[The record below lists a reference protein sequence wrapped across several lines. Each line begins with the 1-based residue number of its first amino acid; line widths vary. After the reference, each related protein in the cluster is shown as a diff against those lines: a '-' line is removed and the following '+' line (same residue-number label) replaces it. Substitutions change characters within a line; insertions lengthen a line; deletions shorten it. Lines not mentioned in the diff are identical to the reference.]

1 MNVATGFCLDS
12 NGSGDVY
19 TLGCNGGN
27 YQHWLKQGVGGGAV
41 QFKNVSTGFCLD
53 SNANRDVYTLGCNGG
68 SYQHW
73 TS

>member
-1 MNVATGFCLDS
+1 MRLRTLLSTLGTVGAAGALALSMSVPAQAATSRFVNVATGFCLDS

-27 YQHWLKQGVGGGAV
+27 YQHW
-41 QFKNVSTGFCLD
+41 
-53 SNANRDVYTLGCNGG
+53 
-68 SYQHW
+68 